1 LPASVAVAPSD
12 HQISRNKKM
21 SKINHVV
28 AAAIAATLA
37 SAAANAAITFHV
49 TGASAQRNAWIA
61 ELKNEVCLIDSLD
74 ASGNPVFHDFQEYR
88 AYDAAKDAANTAQ
101 PDFRA
106 YRCTAK
112 AQADLPASW
121 AANTIGSQV
130 VTMQYSAELGSI
142 WGVVPFIKNVDPASA
157 LPTQHVFLNPDDA
170 TCTFNGNTALGSVAK
185 ANYIGCTV
193 GTYTASTDS
202 AVTAPSLVLATPDIG
217 VTDVEPTMFV
227 GTNLNW
233 PTALGGIFVAA
244 NQPTAATLAL
254 LKSFTSPFQVL
265 NGQVFAVAVDA
276 SVATWLPQVDV
287 APTLDASG
295 NIIGGVKMPN
305 LASTTVTSIF
315 SGKHKTWSEIPGV
328 ADPAAGTGGTN
339 IIVCRRDVGSGSQ
352 AAAQLYFEGGIAA
365 AGAKCSATNQ
375 TFVTPII
382 KGRLATGAVVVNNST
397 DDMKNFCFPGAGS
410 TPAGGKIGFFSNG
423 GDGTAYKVVALDGVA
438 PSAHNAATG
447 LYHFW
452 YETWGVDNTAQSGTT
467 GDTDVLI
474 AAVIKSAQTASSL
487 PFEASATARGVNF
500 ALPGVAGNVTT
511 AAATNPAATT
521 INNVKFNAPISLMTR
536 AGNSCQLYPAN
547 GNTL

>member
-1 LPASVAVAPSD
+1 
-12 HQISRNKKM
+12 M
-21 SKINHVV
+21 TKINHVV
-28 AAAIAATLA
+28 AAAVAATLA
-37 SAAANAAITFHV
+37 SAAANAAITFNV

-61 ELKNEVCLIDSLD
+61 ELKIEVCLIDSVD

-88 AYDAAKDAANTAQ
+88 AYDAAKDTANTAQ

-112 AQADLPASW
+112 LQADLPAAW
-121 AANTIGSQV
+121 ATNTIGSQV
-130 VTMQYSAELGSI
+130 VTMAYSAELGSI
-142 WGVVPFIKNVDPASA
+142 WGIVPFIKNVNPASG
-157 LPTQHVFLNPDDA
+157 LPTQHRFLNPDD
-170 TCTFNGNTALGSVAK
+170 TSCTFNGNTATGSVAK
-185 ANYIGCTV
+185 GNYIGCTV
-193 GTYTASTDS
+193 VGNYQPSTDTFATS
-202 AVTAPSLVLATPDIG
+202 APALALATPDVG
-217 VTDVEPTMFV
+217 LTDVEPTMFV

-233 PTALGGIFVAA
+233 PTALGGIFAAA
-244 NQPTAATLAL
+244 NQPTAADLAL
-254 LKSFTSPFQVL
+254 LKGFTSPFQVL

-305 LASTTVTSIF
+305 LSTTTVASIF
-315 SGKHKTWSEIPGV
+315 AGKHKTWSELPGV
-328 ADPAAGTGGTN
+328 ADPAASTGGTN
-339 IIVCRRDVGSGSQ
+339 IVVCRRDVGSGSQ
-352 AAAQLYFEGGIAA
+352 ASAQLYFEGGVNA
-365 AGAKCSATNQ
+365 AGAKCTATVN

-382 KGRLATGAVVVNNST
+382 KGRLALGANVVVNNST
-397 DDMKNFCFPGAGS
+397 DDMKNFCFTGAGT

-452 YETWGVDNTAQSGTT
+452 YETWGVDNTAQSGAS
-467 GDTDVLI
+467 GDTDVLV
-474 AAVIKSAQTASSL
+474 AAVVKSAQTASSL

-500 ALPGVAGNVTT
+500 ALPGVSTNVATS
-511 AAATNPAATT
+511 AATNPAATT

-536 AGNSCQLYPAN
+536 AGNSCQLYPLN